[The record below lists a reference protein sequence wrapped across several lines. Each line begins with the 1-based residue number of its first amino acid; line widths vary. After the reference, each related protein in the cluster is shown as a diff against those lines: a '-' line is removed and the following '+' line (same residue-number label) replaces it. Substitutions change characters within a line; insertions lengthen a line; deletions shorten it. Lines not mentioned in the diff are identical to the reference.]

1 MFKAY
6 KEEKNMKNIVF
17 YILILIVL
25 SGCTISKGNLNMLDI
40 KKIESDLQKSP
51 PEEIPVS
58 SRNLTPIPVEV
69 LKKL

>member
-1 MFKAY
+1 
-6 KEEKNMKNIVF
+6 MKNIVF
-17 YILILIVL
+17 YILILMIL
-25 SGCTISKGNLNMLDI
+25 SGCTINRGSLSMLDV

>member
-1 MFKAY
+1 
-6 KEEKNMKNIVF
+6 MKNIVF
-17 YILILIVL
+17 YILILMIL
-25 SGCTISKGNLNMLDI
+25 SGCTINRGSLSMLDV
-40 KKIESDLQKSP
+40 KKIESELQKSP